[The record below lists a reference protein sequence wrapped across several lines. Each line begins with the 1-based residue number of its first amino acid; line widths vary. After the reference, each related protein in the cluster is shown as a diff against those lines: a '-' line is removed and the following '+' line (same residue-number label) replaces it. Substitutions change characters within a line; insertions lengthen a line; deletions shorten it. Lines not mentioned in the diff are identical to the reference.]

1 MEFGDTNRLAQSLSE
16 TLPPLA
22 VDIDGTLTGEDRGI
36 DPRVIPV
43 LRAWPSTLV
52 IATGKAMPYP
62 VSLCEFLAIEP
73 HVIAEN
79 GGVVVRGRTSEIRF
93 EGDREGAMAVA
104 EEYRSRG
111 YSLGW
116 GEANLVNRWRET
128 ELAVSL
134 ESPLE
139 PLESIASDHG
149 LMVVDTGYAYH
160 VKASDIDKGRGL
172 TAFAEDRDI
181 APEAFAFVGDSPND
195 VPGFEVAGTGIAVAN
210 GSDSAREVAD
220 YVTDAS
226 HGEGFLEAVAWLDE
240 TQS

>member
-1 MEFGDTNRLAQSLSE
+1 MDFRDAQQLAQSLSE
-16 TLPPLA
+16 TLPPLT
-22 VDIDGTLTGEDRGI
+22 VDIDGTLTGPDRGF
-36 DPRVIPV
+36 DPRVAPV
-43 LRAWPSTLV
+43 LCAWPSTLV
-52 IATGKAMPYP
+52 IATGKAVPYP

-79 GGVVVRGRTSEIRF
+79 GGVVVRDRDSALLF

-139 PLESIASDHG
+139 PLEAIAAEHG
-149 LMVVDTGYAYH
+149 LVVVDTGYAYH
-160 VKASDIDKGRGL
+160 VKAPDIDKGRGL
-172 TAFAEDRDI
+172 TAFAEDRGMD
-181 APEAFAFVGDSPND
+181 PEAFAFIGDSAND
-195 VPGFEVAGTGIAVAN
+195 VPGFGVAGTGISVAN
-210 GSDSAREVAD
+210 GADSALAAAD
-220 YVTDAS
+220 YVTDES
-226 HGEGFLEAVAWLDE
+226 YGGGFLEAVAWLDDRH
-240 TQS
+240 